1 MREGLS
7 LIVCHIEISQIK
19 KSFDMFLVS
28 LKSYSM
34 RKGGLSSFHNVST
47 YSGEVI
53 EYCTIF
59 SLKIHLN

>member
-7 LIVCHIEISQIK
+7 LFVRHTEISQIT

-34 RKGGLSSFHNVST
+34 RRGALNSFHNVST
-47 YSGEVI
+47 YNGEAI

-59 SLKIHLN
+59 LLKIHLN